1 MDAKFSNLLVDTYS
15 NGENVTYARR
25 IFQLDV
31 DRDTILYNTMIA
43 GYALHG
49 YENKAI
55 QLFSQTTEQG
65 FQPDEVTFLALL
77 SVCWHHGLV
86 KLGEV
91 YFFSMTQDYKISP
104 GFDHYASMIDFYGRA
119 NQLDKAVSLMEML
132 PMEPDAIILGAFLNA
147 FKMNRNAELAKAAE
161 DKLLQ
166 IEGGNGSIRTEYE
179 NGGKEPAFLAVYEET
194 HRKKKDGTRG
204 DWVETRAKDAYLS
217 PSLFPNSSSTLQ
229 TMKEMQAMKKQ
240 IMELT
245 QQCVANDAKLAKF
258 EELVK
263 KHMPQVFH
271 DEEESGS
278 DDN

>member
-166 IEGGNGSIRTEYE
+166 IEGGNGSIRTVGW
-179 NGGKEPAFLAVYEET
+179 NLCLGG
-194 HRKKKDGTRG
+194 
-204 DWVETRAKDAYLS
+204 
-217 PSLFPNSSSTLQ
+217 
-229 TMKEMQAMKKQ
+229 EM
-240 IMELT
+240 E
-245 QQCVANDAKLAKF
+245 
-258 EELVK
+258 
-263 KHMPQVFH
+263 
-271 DEEESGS
+271 
-278 DDN
+278 

>member
-1 MDAKFSNLLVDTYS
+1 MSHEFIKGYRRKAIIIVNYGKQIHACILRTGTAMDAKFSNLLVDTYS

-166 IEGGNGSIRTEYE
+166 IEGGNGSIRTVGW
-179 NGGKEPAFLAVYEET
+179 NLCLGG
-194 HRKKKDGTRG
+194 
-204 DWVETRAKDAYLS
+204 
-217 PSLFPNSSSTLQ
+217 
-229 TMKEMQAMKKQ
+229 EM
-240 IMELT
+240 E
-245 QQCVANDAKLAKF
+245 
-258 EELVK
+258 
-263 KHMPQVFH
+263 
-271 DEEESGS
+271 
-278 DDN
+278 